1 MSGRDDDFRVRDL
14 VDGEADP
21 DREPA
26 RQRTKQEGPD
36 LPPARA
42 GAANRGTKATVGE
55 GPLIPQVVVETGGGA
70 EDDRGGP
77 TLPFDLAILVMGLRR
92 RKVLIAGVFVAV
104 AALSLA
110 AALAVRDHN
119 WRVFATVLRK
129 SEQKE
134 FLVTGSNQ
142 PIVKL
147 QTYTMPTLL
156 RLVKA
161 TENLE
166 RAKTVAGLEAV
177 DTGELSQSIL
187 VENPRDTEIIE
198 VLMEWPDPGD
208 AVAMVNALVEVYV
221 EHVDRLQ
228 KLEATQAHE
237 YLSGELEMVH
247 ARIAELEDTFVSF
260 QEEHEVIELS
270 DQAGRLLQQISE
282 FDALA
287 SKERLDAEMA
297 QRAFEQ
303 AQAELLEQA
312 PTVVGSVYVRRP
324 LQTRLVELETELA
337 AAMSV
342 YTEETPQVKE
352 LQDEIALVQDLL
364 RRGVEKDLNETTI
377 ARNPV
382 VDALEQ
388 ALVDRRVEAVSRM
401 ARAEGYQKVVEQ
413 MRERLLT
420 LPELERQYAD
430 LSQRIET
437 LRQVANN
444 LAKRVEEVRI
454 IRDSTAANLSIT
466 QLAKAPKYPLPSNAK
481 LVFAAGLVL
490 GIGLALS
497 LALGLEIADTSLK
510 NLGDVER
517 ALAVPS
523 LGEVPLLPP
532 ESVLVRNL
540 DGGVTVEIYRQ
551 IASNLLLERN
561 RAGGWIVMVASADH
575 YEGRTTTAVNL
586 ARMAAARGLS
596 VCVVDADLRKPNL
609 RELAPRFGV
618 DLGDGGL
625 AAVLHG
631 TQTLDDALVDSGFP
645 GLTWLPV
652 GPGSAPPEL
661 FDTGGLSGLLDNL
674 GDRFDLVVVDTAPLL
689 ASSDPLLVAPHVD
702 SVVLVAEAF
711 SLPRAAHREAL
722 RRLQSADA
730 QVVGVLLNK
739 VPPAYTQRFSV
750 HGFRWREVERGMAD
764 AT

>member
-1 MSGRDDDFRVRDL
+1 VTGRDDDFRVRDL
-14 VDGEADP
+14 VDGEPP
-21 DREPA
+21 DSGGGR
-26 RQRTKQEGPD
+26 KQSVQGGPD
-36 LPPARA
+36 MSPARA
-42 GAANRGTKATVGE
+42 GAANRGVRATVGE
-55 GPLIPQVVVETGGGA
+55 GPMIPQVVVETGGGS

-77 TLPFDLAILVMGLRR
+77 ALPFDLVVLLMGLRR
-92 RKVLIAGVFVAV
+92 RKVLMMGVFIAFAV
-104 AALSLA
+104 VSLA
-110 AALAVRDHN
+110 LALAVRDHD
-119 WRVFATVLRK
+119 WQVFATVLRK

-166 RAKTVAGLEAV
+166 QAKSVAGMEAM
-177 DTGELSQSIL
+177 DTGELSQSIR
-187 VENPRDTEIIE
+187 VENPKDTEIIE
-198 VLMEWPDPGD
+198 VLMEWPDPGQ

-237 YLSGELEMVH
+237 YLSGELEKVH
-247 ARIAELEDTFVSF
+247 ARISELEDTFVTF

-297 QRAFEQ
+297 QLAFEQ
-303 AQAELLEQA
+303 GQAELEAQQ
-312 PTVVGSVYVRRP
+312 PTVVGSVYIRRP
-324 LQTRLVELETELA
+324 VQTRLVELETELA
-337 AAMSV
+337 AAMSI
-342 YTEETPQVKE
+342 YTEDTPKVKE

-364 RRGVEKDLNETTI
+364 RRGVEEDLEESTI
-377 ARNPV
+377 SRNPV

-401 ARAEGYQKVVEQ
+401 ARAEGYERVVEQ
-413 MRERLLT
+413 MRGRLLT

-430 LSQRIET
+430 LSQRLET

-454 IRDSTAANLSIT
+454 IRDSTAANLSVT
-466 QLAKAPKYPLPSNAK
+466 QLAKAPKYPLPSKAK
-481 LVFAAGLVL
+481 LVFVIGLVL
-490 GIGLALS
+490 GIGLALA

-510 NLGDVER
+510 TLADVDR
-517 ALAVPS
+517 ALAVTG

-532 ESVLVRNL
+532 ESVLVRDL
-540 DGGVTVEIYRQ
+540 DDGVTVEIYRQ

-561 RAGGWIVMVASADH
+561 RNGGWIVMVASADH

-586 ARMAAARGLS
+586 ARMAAARGLT

-618 DLGDGGL
+618 NLGAGGL
-625 AAVLHG
+625 ATVLRG
-631 TQTLDDALVDSGFP
+631 EQPIDEAMVESGFP

-652 GPGSAPPEL
+652 GPGPAPPEL
-661 FDTGGLSGLLDNL
+661 FDTGGLSALLDSLRNQ
-674 GDRFDLVVVDTAPLL
+674 FDLVVVDSAPLL

-722 RRLQSADA
+722 RRLQSTDA
-730 QVVGVLLNK
+730 QILGVLLNK

-750 HGFRWREVERGMAD
+750 HGFRWREVARGMAD